1 MILGLMSSGL
11 LPRVCASGVPG
22 QSKTHGQSGFENDLG
37 DLPAAIVAN
46 DVPAAFCAPEVFV
59 DAAMIAYDYL
69 GLMVGAALSVYV
81 DAAALCSQ
89 IMMNGWIFERFLEL
103 LEVFP
108 ESLAHSGLFIG
119 VSSCGLMALLL
130 GAHLVS
136 EMCRC
141 GAVCRKVVPVVGTVL
156 RGCECVGVCWVAA
169 TFRAAFAVLFNM
181 KILHAAAAPATA
193 TLFLGLN
200 NFVVTSE
207 AATEYFYNK
216 WRQHAAAA
224 SAAALRG
231 ALNFASIL
239 GDVFESAS
247 PVFWIWFSGMLV
259 VCAGFRYLFGGKAS
273 LTSLGKVKTRFVQKE
288 FHETSR
294 PSDLQASTQEDW
306 QCLASDDGDLHLYR
320 DHVNFKGKDRRDT
333 DGSLSLGLGE
343 ASGRVDV
350 PVSVNKLIDAAF
362 RSPQSVVVNQ
372 SLRVEKNIFCT
383 RGGWA
388 YHYSH
393 GI

>member
-11 LPRVCASGVPG
+11 LPRVCASWVPG
-22 QSKTHGQSGFENDLG
+22 QSKTHGQSGFENDFGDLVS

-119 VSSCGLMALLL
+119 VSSCGLMACLL

-136 EMCRC
+136 EMCKC
-141 GAVCRKVVPVVGTVL
+141 GAVCRNVVPVVGTVL
-156 RGCECVGVCWVAA
+156 RGCECVGVCKVAA

-207 AATEYFYNK
+207 AATEYLYNK
-216 WRQHAAAA
+216 WRQHAAAAPAAAILFLGLNNFAVTSEASATVYMFNMFEQHAAAA

-231 ALNFASIL
+231 ALNFASIQ
-239 GDVFESAS
+239 GDVFESAP

-273 LTSLGKVKTRFVQKE
+273 LTSLGKFVQK
-288 FHETSR
+288 
-294 PSDLQASTQEDW
+294 
-306 QCLASDDGDLHLYR
+306 
-320 DHVNFKGKDRRDT
+320 
-333 DGSLSLGLGE
+333 
-343 ASGRVDV
+343 
-350 PVSVNKLIDAAF
+350 
-362 RSPQSVVVNQ
+362 
-372 SLRVEKNIFCT
+372 
-383 RGGWA
+383 
-388 YHYSH
+388 
-393 GI
+393 